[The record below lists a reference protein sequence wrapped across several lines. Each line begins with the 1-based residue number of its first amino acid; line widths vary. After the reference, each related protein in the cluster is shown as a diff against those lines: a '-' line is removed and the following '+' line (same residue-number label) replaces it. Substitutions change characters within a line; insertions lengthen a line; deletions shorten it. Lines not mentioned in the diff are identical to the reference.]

1 MEKEFKGDQELKAK
15 SSALKNSFKAAIIAM
30 QTRIGHLCTPPR
42 TSENS
47 PDGESLG
54 GIPRVLLHICGRGS
68 IERKT
73 LGRSKSRQ
81 AWSSGMSVHSG
92 APSASQAPG
101 ARRFE
106 IAFATVTNWGNS
118 VIPLDRR
125 GQTVET
131 IESLGNTGVRP
142 VRSSPCLGF
151 QVPLRWYGC
160 DAQRARPS
168 HQNYYHP
175 TSYLGG
181 HEK

>member
-1 MEKEFKGDQELKAK
+1 MPPSKNLREFTRRGK
-15 SSALKNSFKAAIIAM
+15 SRRNS
-30 QTRIGHLCTPPR
+30 PR
-42 TSENS
+42 TITHLWAGFNRA
-47 PDGESLG
+47 ESAWTQQIQTSVVLG
-54 GIPRVLLHICGRGS
+54 D
-68 IERKT
+68 E
-73 LGRSKSRQ
+73 
-81 AWSSGMSVHSG
+81 
-92 APSASQAPG
+92 SASGTPRAPQAPG

-160 DAQRARPS
+160 DAQRACPS
-168 HQNYYHP
+168 RQNYYHS
-175 TSYLGG
+175 TSYFRRT
-181 HEK
+181 